1 MNEIRNVS
9 QHPPTTLTWVFS
21 FPIFE
26 EVCKI
31 GGQYAISDMMGGKK
45 GQLKSYPSGR
55 GWLDPLTI
63 AGYAG
68 ETYYRSEDLL
78 R

>member
-1 MNEIRNVS
+1 M
-9 QHPPTTLTWVFS
+9 
-21 FPIFE
+21 
-26 EVCKI
+26 